1 MNFKI
6 ISGFIRQGRNYP
18 FRDKWYKDEPSIHI
32 DEKKKKELK
41 KRGFLASI
49 DGLYDFKKYRC
60 SDYISHR
67 DYRQLHPL
75 NGSFSKLI
83 DNKAYIPVLFKNHL
97 EYLPDL
103 CISIDQGFINYAYG
117 IHSDTPDI
125 RALLQSALQQYREL
139 FLKPVNDSG
148 GNNTIVVNST
158 NINGIVKELEKG
170 KSRAIINN
178 RLKNEAYAAKVYD
191 GSINTLRVI
200 FFRPAGKTVK
210 IFRIFHRFGTS
221 ESGNVDNCS
230 KGGMV
235 CKVNKKNG
243 TLTDGVIYESKY
255 QNGWYRSHT
264 DTGFPVNGFTI
275 PDWENK
281 IRIINNI
288 IQNLNFLDYGG
299 IDIASTDTGLKII
312 EINSFP
318 SISVIQMKEPALID
332 EEFRNFMFS
341 KGLRVNAD
349 DKTGNQPLQRYIHE

>member
-1 MNFKI
+1 MKFKFI
-6 ISGFIRQGRNYP
+6 TGFIRKGRNYP
-18 FRDKWYKDEPSIHI
+18 FRDKWYKDEPFIHI

-60 SDYISHR
+60 SDYISQR

-83 DNKAYIPVLFKNHL
+83 DNKAFIPVLFKNHL

-117 IHSDTPDI
+117 IHSDAPDI
-125 RALLQSALQQYREL
+125 RALLQCALQHYREL

-148 GNNTIVVNST
+148 GNNMIIVNNT
-158 NINGIVKELEKG
+158 NINGIIKELEKR
-170 KSRAIINN
+170 KSRVIINN
-178 RLKNEAYAAKVYD
+178 RLKNEEYSAKIYD

-200 FFRPAGKTVK
+200 FFRPLGKPVK
-210 IFRIFHRFGTS
+210 LFRIFHRFGTS

-230 KGGMV
+230 KGGMI
-235 CKVNKKNG
+235 CKVNEKNG
-243 TLTDGVIYESKY
+243 TLTDGVIFGSKY
-255 QNGWYRSHT
+255 ENGWYNSHT
-264 DTGFPVNGFTI
+264 DTGFPVDGFTI

-281 IRIINNI
+281 ISIIKSI
-288 IQNLNFLDYGG
+288 IQNLNFLNYGG

-318 SISVIQMKEPALID
+318 SISGIQIKEPALID
-332 EEFRNFMFS
+332 EEFRKFMFS
-341 KGLRVNAD
+341 KGLRENAD
-349 DKTGNQPLQRYIHE
+349 VHSDN